1 MKKKLVFVFMGI
13 VCLTGILSAQ
23 TVNEALFFVL
33 TDVSTRLNANETYP
47 ILWENKENGRFFI
60 ATVTGQDQDGK
71 NIYGRNVYIINQ
83 HPSGRNARY
92 PMFIVR
98 DAVTTSSIIN
108 SVEEC
113 GAIILGASQL
123 ETSGLQL
130 RITGLAFTNPNA
142 LARYNRIVQSMP
154 QM

>member
-1 MKKKLVFVFMGI
+1 MKKKLFFVLL

-33 TDVSTRLNANETYP
+33 TDVSTRLDAKETYP
-47 ILWENKENGRFFI
+47 ILWENRENGRFFI

-83 HPSGRNARY
+83 HPSGRNQKY
-92 PMFIVR
+92 PMFVVR
-98 DAVTTSSIIN
+98 DAVTTRSIID

-113 GAIILGASQL
+113 GVIMLRASLL
-123 ETSGLQL
+123 EQSGLQI
-130 RITGLAFTNPNA
+130 RITGLAFTNSNA